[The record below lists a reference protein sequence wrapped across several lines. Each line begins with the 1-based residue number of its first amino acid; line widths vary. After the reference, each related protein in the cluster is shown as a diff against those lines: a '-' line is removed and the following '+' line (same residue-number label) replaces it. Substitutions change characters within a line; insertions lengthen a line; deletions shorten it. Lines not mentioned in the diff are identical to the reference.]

1 MEKKYDNTI
10 VSVKDMLLQFIRQ
23 NKRMFFNERD
33 LQMYLALKLEKT
45 GDFDEV
51 FMEYHLPKG
60 FNEVFDLGYKAWQ
73 TETPSI
79 DIVLKIKG
87 EEKYIAI
94 ELKNKLKAI
103 SGECTRFGQT
113 SQKKE
118 LVKNQSAQNI
128 GRYQFWKDVKRL
140 ELLKDSYENAIG
152 GIALFLTNDE
162 NYLNTTEGA
171 DYEDFG
177 MSETIKKKGVLD
189 WGEFKGVDE
198 KLLVNSKKR
207 KKSPPIILS
216 ESYTPKWEQNIF
228 TFQDTVKFQCCV
240 VIV

>member
-1 MEKKYDNTI
+1 MVNMYDNVI
-10 VSVKDMLLQFIRQ
+10 ESVKGMLLRFIRQ

-60 FNEVFDLGYKAWQ
+60 FNKVFDLGYKTWQ

-140 ELLKDSYENAIG
+140 ELLKESYKNVIG
-152 GIALFLTNDE
+152 GFALFLTNDA
-162 NYLNTTEGA
+162 NYLKTTKGA
-171 DYEDFG
+171 DYEAFG
-177 MSETIKKKGVLD
+177 MSETLKKSGKLD

-198 KLLVNSKKR
+198 KLLVNNKKR
-207 KKSPPIILS
+207 KKYPPITLS
-216 ESYTPKWEQNIF
+216 ESYSLEWKDINI
-228 TFQDTVKFQCCV
+228 QDAVSFYCCMV
-240 VIV
+240 MV

>member
-1 MEKKYDNTI
+1 MEKKYDKTI

-33 LQMYLALKLEKT
+33 LQMYLALKLEKS

-140 ELLKDSYENAIG
+140 ELLKESYKNVIG
-152 GIALFLTNDE
+152 GIALFLTNDA
-162 NYLNTTEGA
+162 NYLKTTKGA

-177 MSETIKKKGVLD
+177 MSENLKKDGVLE
-189 WGEFKGVDE
+189 WGEFKKVDT
-198 KLLVNSKKR
+198 KTLVNNKKR
-207 KKSPPIILS
+207 KKSPPIKLS
-216 ESYTPKWEQNIF
+216 NSYSPRWENNIF
-228 TFQDTVKFQCCV
+228 TIQDTVHFHCCT